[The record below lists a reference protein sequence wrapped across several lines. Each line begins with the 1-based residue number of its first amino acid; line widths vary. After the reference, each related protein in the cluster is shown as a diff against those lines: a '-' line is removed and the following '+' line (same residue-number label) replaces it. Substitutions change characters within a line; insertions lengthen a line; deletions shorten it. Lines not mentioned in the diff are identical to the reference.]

1 MTTLW
6 KWILGIVVVL
16 AVIVAVPLGM
26 HLLVNNGYI
35 AAPAMYAFHHGPV
48 DPAFDMPY
56 RFDDGKGPGGFE
68 PRGGWMH
75 YGRGFGFFGPLM
87 FFGGLLNGTLW
98 IVPAV
103 PKKFQFAMVLAGSSK
118 FSWKATS
125 VDTCWVTGAEMFPPR
140 KTTLTKSSS
149 ARPIAPRRSLRSSAL
164 IRARSRPGPLRNSIP
179 GPTGVCSTPLTTK
192 PPRHRDGVSTKI
204 AMGRIRG
211 SRHRCGDSRGI
222 HLWNPPEREGH
233 IDELEGYWTGSSKL
247 EEVSLP
253 EGIFGGF
260 PP

>member
-35 AAPAMYAFHHGPV
+35 AAPAMYAFHHGSV

-87 FFGGLLNGTLW
+87 FFGGLILCVIGFIMARVDFGEFGRLESA
-98 IVPAV
+98 AV
-103 PKKFQFAMVLAGSSK
+103 LDTIGIDPDYRDRGVGRALVSQLLAN
-118 FSWKATS
+118 
-125 VDTCWVTGAEMFPPR
+125 
-140 KTTLTKSSS
+140 LT
-149 ARPIAPRRSLRSSAL
+149 SLRVDRILTEVDWADRDL
-164 IRARSRPGPLRNSIP
+164 IGFL
-179 GPTGVCSTPLTTK
+179 G
-192 PPRHRDGVSTKI
+192 
-204 AMGRIRG
+204 
-211 SRHRCGDSRGI
+211 RCGFKPSTRLSF
-222 HLWNPPEREGH
+222 HYR
-233 IDELEGYWTGSSKL
+233 
-247 EEVSLP
+247 LP
-253 EGIFGGF
+253 
-260 PP
+260 